1 MGLVGGIGC
10 DTNCLG
16 YEESHILLLLA
27 EIMGAL
33 DVDNLRLAIIGC
45 GTVTETLH
53 LPAIARSEHFTL
65 AALVDSVL
73 QRAQQLAD
81 TYNVPIVADDYR
93 KVADEVDAAIVALP
107 NYLHAP
113 VTKELLRNG
122 IHVLVEKPMAL
133 TGGECEEMIKEADSA
148 GAVLAVGMD
157 FRFFGAFQFVKKAL
171 DTGLLGNITGFDLRQ
186 GFIFQWPAK
195 TDYFL
200 RKDNAGGGVLIDIG
214 VHELDL
220 LLWWLGDYESV
231 EYYDDAMGGVEAD
244 CELHL
249 KLQCGAHGIVELSR
263 TRKLRNTCIISGEN
277 ATLEVGIWGYNPP
290 VTLALKNHDNVLTG
304 SVALGGLQD
313 EGTLDPFCRQL
324 DDFANSI
331 LSNRV
336 PFVSGKEGKR
346 AIQLIETCYA
356 ARQLIMEPWNFKGAL
371 RRV

>member
-1 MGLVGGIGC
+1 M
-10 DTNCLG
+10 DK
-16 YEESHILLLLA
+16 
-27 EIMGAL
+27 
-33 DVDNLRLAIIGC
+33 LRLAIIGC

-53 LPAIARSEHFTL
+53 LPAIAGSEHFTL

-93 KVADEVDAAIVALP
+93 KVADEADAAIVALP

-133 TGGECEEMIKEADSA
+133 TAGECEDMIEEADSA

-186 GFIFQWPAK
+186 GVIYQWPAK

-200 RKDNAGGGVLIDIG
+200 RKDIAGGGVLIDIG

-263 TRKLRNTCIISGEN
+263 TRKLRNTCIISGEH

-290 VTLALKNHDNVLTG
+290 VSLALGNHYSVLTG
-304 SVALGGLQD
+304 SVELGGVQD
-313 EGTLDPFCRQL
+313 ESTLDPFCRQL
-324 DDFANSI
+324 EDFANAI
-331 LSNRV
+331 LSPRV
-336 PFVSGKEGKR
+336 PFVSGEEGKR

-356 ARQLIMEPWNFKGAL
+356 SRRVIMEPWNFKGV
-371 RRV
+371 RNHV